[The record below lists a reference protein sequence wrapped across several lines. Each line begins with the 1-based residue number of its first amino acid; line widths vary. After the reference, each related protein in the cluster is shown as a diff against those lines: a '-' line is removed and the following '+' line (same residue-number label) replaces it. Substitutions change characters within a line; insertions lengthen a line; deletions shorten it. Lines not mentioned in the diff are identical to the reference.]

1 MKKLFSFFIA
11 IILAYGLNS
20 CNLNNSE
27 GPNELGGSTNIPL
40 AQVGNTF
47 SLSAKVAG
55 QQVDLNDTM
64 EITKN
69 EGGLQTIKVKA
80 TVPDDPKLQQYA
92 SYLPAFVFD
101 SPGHINTEFKIKMTS
116 EGIQDFFN
124 KDQKAHTLVKYDCK
138 VGDKYQ
144 LTKSNGVTITRTVT
158 AKSDKDDFPYAFWN
172 IKTVT
177 VEQDSRIPGV
187 KKIVYRANHKFGLVW
202 VSFEM
207 EDGTSNSSY
216 IFTTNY

>member
-1 MKKLFSFFIA
+1 MKKIYFLCLLMSVT
-11 IILAYGLNS
+11 LGLSS
-20 CNLNNSE
+20 CNLTDSE
-27 GPNELGGSTNIPL
+27 GPNELGGSTDIPI
-40 AQVGNTF
+40 AQVGYNF
-47 SLSAKVAG
+47 ALSTKIDGVHI
-55 QQVDLNDTM
+55 DLMDTL
-64 EITKN
+64 EVIKN
-69 EGGLQTIKVKA
+69 EGGLQIIKVKA
-80 TVPDDPKLQQYA
+80 TIPDDPKLQQFA

-101 SPGHINTEFKIKMTS
+101 EPGHINTEFKIKMTS

-144 LTKSNGVTITRTVT
+144 ITKSNGATITRTVV
-158 AKSDKDDFPYAFWN
+158 AKSDEDDFDYGFYK
-172 IKTVT
+172 IKTIT

-187 KKIVYRANHKFGLVW
+187 RKIVYRANHKFGIVW

-216 IFTTNY
+216 IF